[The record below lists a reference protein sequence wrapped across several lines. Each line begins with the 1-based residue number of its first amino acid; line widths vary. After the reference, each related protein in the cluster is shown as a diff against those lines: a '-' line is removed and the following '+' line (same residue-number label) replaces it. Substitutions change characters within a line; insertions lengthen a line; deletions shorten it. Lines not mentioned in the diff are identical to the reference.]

1 MYDEYRT
8 IDYVLKNQ
16 MPTVFDNPYLAT
28 LKNKYTGYTTRSTM
42 KLINHLYKQYA
53 RISSMGMAAN
63 DEIIRA
69 SYNSKEPLESL
80 TERLNECADFV
91 TAASEPV
98 SETQLV
104 RITYVLVAE
113 TGQYPED
120 CRA

>member
-1 MYDEYRT
+1 
-8 IDYVLKNQ
+8 
-16 MPTVFDNPYLAT
+16 
-28 LKNKYTGYTTRSTM
+28 M

-69 SYNSKEPLESL
+69 SYNSKEPLGSL